1 MSRVPFDPATDY
13 YQLLGVGPAASTEE
27 IQTAYRR
34 LAKAYH
40 PDLNAGSS
48 VAAARMARVNVA
60 KSVLLDSTTR
70 ATYDRARAA
79 RTHVAAASAQVAYA
93 TRPAYVTYATVGRPR
108 YRVVRAT
115 HTGAVQRGSLD
126 RQTGILLLIV
136 LPLLGA
142 LLVYVFQA
150 FELSS
155 QPQRALP
162 SDLVMIPSGRPTAH
176 NTAES
181 AFSMLHAQP
190 PSRELATSVNNL
202 IGSSYD
208 GTSTSQQLVADGRRL
223 VRSAQAGDEQAWD
236 AAVTDVCRLAGHC

>member
-1 MSRVPFDPATDY
+1 MPRVPFDPAIDY
-13 YQLLGVGPAASTEE
+13 YQLLGVGSGATAEE

-48 VAAARMARVNVA
+48 VAATRMARVNVA
-60 KSVLLDSTTR
+60 KSVLLDSATR
-70 ATYDRARAA
+70 ATYDRARAV
-79 RTHVAAASAQVAYA
+79 RTHTVSSQVVYAA
-93 TRPAYVTYATVGRPR
+93 RPAYVSYATVNRPR

-115 HTGAVQRGSLD
+115 PTGAVQRGNLD

-162 SDLVMIPSGRPTAH
+162 SDMVMIPSGRPTAD
-176 NTAES
+176 NAAES

-190 PSRELATSVNNL
+190 PSRELARSVNNL

-208 GTSTSQQLVADGRRL
+208 GTSASQQLVADGRRL
-223 VRSAQAGDEQAWD
+223 MRSAAAGDEQAWD